1 MRGKKK
7 DFLYFF
13 TMNYAS
19 FVVVFIISSEDVFQV
34 EKAFDPDG
42 SVFFIEW
49 FDLLRKVI
57 LLDPL
62 SLSLCASFSGYSI
75 YSCSHF
81 SVSNK
86 QPICLFFVGSS
97 VVFLNYAL

>member
-62 SLSLCASFSGYSI
+62 SLSLFAH
-75 YSCSHF
+75 HF
-81 SVSNK
+81 RDIAFTLVPTFPFQINN
-86 QPICLFFVGSS
+86 QFAFFLS
-97 VVFLNYAL
+97 ALLLCF